1 MLLWIKKTKTTENI
15 NFMRNN
21 RDNFKPKKRPFQK
34 DSRDDRENHSG
45 KKPGSFERFARP
57 ERQKKPFDPEK
68 RKFEQNKRPFDPE
81 KRKFE
86 PKSQQYT
93 KPKFEKS
100 YPRPKP
106 ERAAPPPP
114 PPAVAPEQ
122 AVDSGLVYGRNAVIE
137 LLRSG
142 APVDK
147 LFLQSGQREGSIT
160 LIFSEAK
167 KRGIPILEVAKVKL
181 DSMVQSSSHQGAIA
195 QASEKEYCSPED
207 ILEVAEK
214 RGEKPFVLIAD
225 RIMDPHN
232 LGAIIRTA
240 ECAGAHGLIIPKRNA
255 AGVSPIVAKVS
266 AGASVHLPIAKVA
279 NIAGTIE
286 ELKKKG
292 IWIFSAVTEP
302 KKAQDETKKYMDYT
316 EADYDMP
323 LCLVV
328 GNEGEG
334 LAELVQQKSDFLVTI
349 PQMGQVAS
357 LNVSCA
363 AAVLMYEAARQRKV
377 RKL

>member
-1 MLLWIKKTKTTENI
+1 
-15 NFMRNN
+15 MRNN
-21 RDNFKPKKRPFQK
+21 RDNFKPKKGPFQK
-34 DSRDDRENHSG
+34 DNRDSRDNRDNS

-68 RKFEQNKRPFDPE
+68 RKFEPEKRPFGPE
-81 KRKFE
+81 KRKFDPNE
-86 PKSQQYT
+86 RQYA
-93 KPKFEKS
+93 KPRFEKP
-100 YPRPKP
+100 YPRKKP

-114 PPAVAPEQ
+114 PPVAPVAAPEQ

-160 LIFSEAK
+160 VIFAEAK
-167 KRGIPILEVAKVKL
+167 NRGIPILEVAKAKL
-181 DSMVQSSSHQGAIA
+181 DSMIQGSSHQGAIA

-279 NIAGTIE
+279 NIASTIE
-286 ELKKKG
+286 ELKKRG
-292 IWIFSAVTEP
+292 IWIFSSVTDM
-302 KKAQDETKKYMDYT
+302 KKDQNEQEEKGKSMDYT

-334 LAELVQQKSDFLVTI
+334 LAELVQQRSDFLVTI
-349 PQMGQVAS
+349 PQKGLVAS

-363 AAVLMYEAARQRKV
+363 AAVLMYEAARQRKI